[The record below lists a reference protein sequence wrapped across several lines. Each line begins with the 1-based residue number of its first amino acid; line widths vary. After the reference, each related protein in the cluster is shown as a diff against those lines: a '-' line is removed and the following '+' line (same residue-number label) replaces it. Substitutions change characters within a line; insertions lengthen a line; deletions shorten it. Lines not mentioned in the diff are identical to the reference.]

1 MPTVAQQLRT
11 AREAQDLTIEDVA
24 NLTKLR
30 TDHVRALESG
40 NYDIFSAP
48 IYIRGFTRTYAKLLK
63 LDSQALL
70 GELTEELDGKKPGRT
85 EDEGPMQPT
94 KGFVEFLALSLSR
107 INWKI
112 ALPLML
118 LFGLIAIGSLGV
130 RLWQHQQNKDPLAD
144 LGEGIYSSDK
154 TSPSAYLPLPRN
166 VDLSPTNSP
175 SQ

>member
-1 MPTVAQQLRT
+1 MPTVAEQLRT

-40 NYDIFSAP
+40 DYDIFSAP
-48 IYIRGFTRTYAKLLK
+48 IYVRGFTRTYARLLK
-63 LDSQALL
+63 LDSKALIAAL
-70 GELTEELDGKKPGRT
+70 TRELEGQESGPSEEDGPIPPK
-85 EDEGPMQPT
+85 
-94 KGFVEFLALSLSR
+94 KGFVELLALYLSR

-112 ALPLML
+112 ALPLMFL
-118 LFGLIAIGSLGV
+118 CGLIGIGSLGV
-130 RLWQHQQNKDPLAD
+130 RLWQHQQTKDPLSD
-144 LGEGIYSSDK
+144 LGEGIYTDEK
-154 TSPSAYLPLPRN
+154 ASPSAYLPLPRN